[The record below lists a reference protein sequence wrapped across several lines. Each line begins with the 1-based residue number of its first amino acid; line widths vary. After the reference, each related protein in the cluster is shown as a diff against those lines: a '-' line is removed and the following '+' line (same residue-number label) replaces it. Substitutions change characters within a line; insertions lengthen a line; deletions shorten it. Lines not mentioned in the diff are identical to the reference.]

1 MSEKAGSTHVA
12 FLVYRLWWIGGI
24 LHGTAAVRVICCS
37 VVSVMPVIFCFMLW
51 ILGPYTRYNT
61 SLRTGARNN

>member
-37 VVSVMPVIFCFMLW
+37 VVSVMPVIFCFHVMD
-51 ILGPYTRYNT
+51 TRSVYPVQDIPSDGGT
-61 SLRTGARNN
+61 